1 MSHSFSIN
9 VISEVEWGEFLHKPN
24 EMFYDFNKIREE
36 IERETDRLTGKNKG
50 VSPTPINLR
59 IYSSHV
65 LNLTIVDLPGMT
77 RVLTFIFQ
85 SLYQRSLLATNL
97 KISKSKFAK

>member
-1 MSHSFSIN
+1 M
-9 VISEVEWGEFLHKPN
+9 HKPN

-36 IERETDRLTGKNKG
+36 IERETDRVTGKNKG
-50 VSPTPINLR
+50 VSPTPINLK

-77 RVLTFIFQ
+77 RVNSFPYLSNPF
-85 SLYQRSLLATNL
+85 
-97 KISKSKFAK
+97 